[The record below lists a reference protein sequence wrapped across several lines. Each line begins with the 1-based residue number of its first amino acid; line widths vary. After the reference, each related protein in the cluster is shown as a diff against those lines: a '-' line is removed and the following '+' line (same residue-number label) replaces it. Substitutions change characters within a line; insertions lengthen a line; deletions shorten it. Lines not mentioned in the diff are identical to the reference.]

1 MIKITCLLS
10 LFLLTGAPLAMAIE
24 EPAYTLLEK
33 DNAFELRRYDAQI
46 VAETIVEANLE
57 DAGSKAFSRLF
68 KYISG
73 ANQSQQ
79 KISMTA
85 PVAQSKASKKISMT
99 APVSQ
104 EQMDSGSWR
113 VSFMMPAEY
122 TLETLPVPENPKVSL
137 REIPERDMAVI
148 RYSGFW
154 SEKNYQTHYL
164 KLQAWLESR
173 NLDKLGEAVWARYN
187 PPFMP
192 WFLRKNE
199 IQIPVKVES
208 ISK

>member
-1 MIKITCLLS
+1 MLKTTCMLY

-24 EPAYTLLEK
+24 EAKYTVLEK
-33 DNAFELRRYDAQI
+33 DKAFELRRYDAQI
-46 VAETIVEANLE
+46 VAETVVEADLE
-57 DAGSKAFSRLF
+57 EAGSKAFSRLF

-85 PVAQSKASKKISMT
+85 PVAQSKASEKISMT

-122 TLETLPVPENPKVSL
+122 TLETLPVPQNPKVSL
-137 REIPERDMAVI
+137 REVQERYMAVI

-154 SEKNYQTHYL
+154 SEKNYQSHYVQ
-164 KLQAWLESR
+164 LQQWIESR

-199 IQIPVKVES
+199 ILIPVKGES
-208 ISK
+208 SFK